1 MSKAMKITVVLID
14 VMMIIL
20 NIVWATHDL
29 LKILPVVMCTL
40 SLAMVTDIRD

>member
-14 VMMIIL
+14 VMIIL

-29 LKILPVVMCTL
+29 LKILPVVMCAL
-40 SLAMVTDIRD
+40 SLDIVADIRN

>member
-1 MSKAMKITVVLID
+1 MSKIMKVTIVLID

-40 SLAMVTDIRD
+40 SLAMVADIRD